1 MKLNLKSW
9 TWLALTAAALGAGC
23 GDDAGAGGGAGSGGS
38 GGAGGVGGAGGEGG
52 ASDGGGGAS
61 DGGGGTSDGGGGGQV
76 ATPPCE
82 PPDPALADRDA
93 DELYAADEVPR
104 FDFHLPEERWADLK
118 KNARDEEYVEAEACY
133 KGKSLGVVG
142 LRFKGGYGTL
152 QLCFD
157 AQGNLTCPKLSM
169 KVKFDEYVDGQRF
182 YTQRR
187 LNFHSMVWDPTR
199 LHERIAY
206 GLYREMGVAAP
217 RSAWATLHVNGESQ
231 GLFSMVEEVDGRF
244 LEDHFP
250 DGPDGDLYKEAWP
263 RSSDASTYADHIET
277 NEQEATHE
285 RIAAFAADL
294 ASAEGAE
301 GAEGLAALS
310 TWADVGHLQRYMAVD
325 EAIANWDGVTTFYV
339 SPEGDAYN
347 HNFYLY
353 DEPSSGKF
361 HLIPWDM
368 DQTLGPST
376 YFGQVPRW
384 NEAPAACPVEVPVF
398 MGAERV
404 MVPGCDPLFRALS
417 QDPEGYLAALQ
428 ELLDGPFSEGR
439 IEAQVDEHAALIRAA
454 VAEDPAGPGLDAW
467 ESSVERLRNELPILR
482 ERLGRFASNTPL
494 VPFSFTAAGIND
506 FEAADTLELYV
517 GTLLATNNASGAVQ
531 GLDQEDPLSGAQSLL
546 LRFDFRDEAY
556 AWGHYVYFTVPLAEG
571 QVDATPLEGVRFRAR
586 ADGARTLR
594 FDVESPAQSE
604 GISGIRYG
612 WDVRLGAEPQLVELR
627 FADIALP
634 DWAIDEGRDPGDDVN
649 DVLRSIIGLA
659 FGPQVKGVDGRGFLR
674 GAVDSGFVEID
685 DVELFGPTS
694 DTP

>member
-1 MKLNLKSW
+1 MKLKSW
-9 TWLALTAAALGAGC
+9 TLLALAAAALSAGC
-23 GDDAGAGGGAGSGGS
+23 GDDEGASGGAGPGGSGGS
-38 GGAGGVGGAGGEGG
+38 GGAGGVGGQGG
-52 ASDGGGGAS
+52 ASDGGGGS
-61 DGGGGTSDGGGGGQV
+61 GGQIS
-76 ATPPCE
+76 TPPCE
-82 PPDPALADRDA
+82 PSDPALEDHDA
-93 DELYAADEVPR
+93 DELYAAAEVPR
-104 FDFHLPEERWADLK
+104 FDFHLPEERCADLK

-152 QLCFD
+152 QMCFD

-206 GLYREMGVAAP
+206 GIYREMGVAAP

-231 GLFSMVEEVDGRF
+231 GLFSMVEDVDGRF
-244 LEDHFP
+244 VENHFP
-250 DGPDGDLYKEAWP
+250 EGPDGDLYKEAWP
-263 RSSDASTYADHIET
+263 VTSDVSYYADHLET
-277 NEQEATHE
+277 NGEQATHE
-285 RIAAFAADL
+285 RFAAFATDL
-294 ASAEGAE
+294 ASAEGTAR
-301 GAEGLAALS
+301 LAALS
-310 TWADVGHLQRYMAVD
+310 AWTDLGQLQRYMAVD
-325 EAIANWDGVTTFYV
+325 EAIVNWDGVTTFYV
-339 SPEGDAYN
+339 SPEGDANN
-347 HNFYLY
+347 HNFYIY
-353 DEPSSGKF
+353 DDPSSGKF

-368 DQTLGPST
+368 DQTLSPST

-384 NEAPAACPVEVPVF
+384 TETPATCPAEIPVF

-404 MVPGCDPLFRALS
+404 LVPGCDPLFSALS
-417 QDPEGYLAALQ
+417 QDPEGYQAALQ

-439 IEAQVDEHAALIRAA
+439 LEAQVDEYAALIRSA
-454 VAEDPAGPGLDAW
+454 VEEDPAGPGLDAW
-467 ESSVERLRNELPILR
+467 EPAVERLKGELPILR

-494 VPFSFTAAGIND
+494 VPFSFTAAGVND

-531 GLDQEDPLSGAQSLL
+531 SLTQEDPLNGAQSLL

-571 QVDATPLEGVRFRAR
+571 QADVTPLEGVRFRAR

-594 FDVESPAQSE
+594 FDVESPAHSD

-612 WDVRLGAEPQLVELR
+612 WDVRLSAEPQLVELR
-627 FADIALP
+627 FVDIALP
-634 DWAIDEGRDPGDDVN
+634 DWAISDGRDPGDDVN
-649 DVLRSIIGLA
+649 DVLRSVIGLA
-659 FGPQVKGVDGRGFLR
+659 FGPQVNGADGRGFLR
-674 GAVDSGFVEID
+674 GAVDSGFIEID
-685 DVELFGPTS
+685 DIELFGPTS
-694 DTP
+694 DSP